1 MNQEK
6 NQKNRSPHH
15 DGGGLLAQ
23 VQASVEILSPV
34 PVGGKCREK
43 DYEREN
49 KNLYRKSH
57 YITQKEKSQLSESCQ
72 KMWNKISYN
81 RYNGGEF
88 ADL

>member
-34 PVGGKCREK
+34 PVGGKCRE
-43 DYEREN
+43 R
-49 KNLYRKSH
+49 
-57 YITQKEKSQLSESCQ
+57 T
-72 KMWNKISYN
+72 M
-81 RYNGGEF
+81 NGF
-88 ADL
+88 SSVNPK

>member
-43 DYEREN
+43 DYERLFIREPEV
-49 KNLYRKSH
+49 KAIRIYGKIAGCLETGWKSSNL
-57 YITQKEKSQLSESCQ
+57 
-72 KMWNKISYN
+72 NISL
-81 RYNGGEF
+81 RGR
-88 ADL
+88 